1 MTQAEMRKTGLTV
14 PKNRKSERGIA
25 AVELALLLPMLVIL
39 ALCAIDGARALQANI
54 IMTNIAREGAN
65 LVARGGADL
74 DDESQDV
81 IYAVMASAP
90 PLNVNQQGMMYITR
104 VMGVSDAGG
113 TRSVVLDQYRWDDA
127 ARNLGARRS
136 TYQPVS
142 RIYSCGSWS
151 SAGKCSSISTT
162 SRPAVAVLTGKLDN
176 GEIVYVVETFYKFDM
191 LVSAFTFRKDALP
204 TFGPDLYSMSV
215 F

>member
-1 MTQAEMRKTGLTV
+1 MTQYDASCAVMTV
-14 PKNRKSERGIA
+14 PKSRKRERGIA

-39 ALCAIDGARALQANI
+39 ALCTIDGARALQANI
-54 IMTNIAREGAN
+54 IMTNVAREGAN
-65 LVARGGADL
+65 LASRGGTDL
-74 DDESQDV
+74 EDGSQDI

-104 VMGVSDAGG
+104 VMGVGT

-127 ARNLGARRS
+127 ARNLGARKS
-136 TYQPVS
+136 SYQPAS
-142 RIYSCGSWS
+142 RIYACGSWN
-151 SAGKCSSISTT
+151 SAGKCTGISSS
-162 SRPAVAVLTGKLDN
+162 SRPTVSVLTGKLDN

-191 LVSAFTFRKDALP
+191 LVNAFTFRKDALP

>member
-1 MTQAEMRKTGLTV
+1 MMHSQVDRAGLTV
-14 PKNRKSERGIA
+14 PKSHVRQRGVA

-65 LVARGGADL
+65 LASRGGTDL
-74 DDESQDV
+74 EDGSQDI

-104 VMGVSDAGG
+104 VMGVGT

-136 TYQPVS
+136 SYRPGS
-142 RIYSCGSWS
+142 RIYTCSTWN
-151 SAGKCSSISTT
+151 SAGKCASISST
-162 SRPAVAVLTGKLDN
+162 SRPAAEVLTGKLDD

-191 LVSAFTFRKDALP
+191 LVDAFKFGKGALP
-204 TFGPDLYSMSV
+204 AFGPDLYSMSV

>member
-1 MTQAEMRKTGLTV
+1 MKQLVTPGLAHTV
-14 PKNRKSERGIA
+14 PKTRLRERGVA

-54 IMTNIAREGAN
+54 IMTNIGREGAN
-65 LVARGGADL
+65 LASRGGTDL
-74 DDESQDV
+74 EDGSQDI
-81 IYAVMASAP
+81 IYAVMSSAP
-90 PLNVNQQGMMYITR
+90 PLNVNQQGMLYITR
-104 VMGVSDAGG
+104 VMGVTGTGG

-127 ARNLGARRS
+127 ARGLGARKS
-136 TYQPVS
+136 AYLPAS
-142 RIYSCGSWS
+142 RIYACGSWN
-151 SAGKCSSISTT
+151 SAGKCASISSS
-162 SRPAVAVLTGKLDN
+162 SRPAAPVLTGKLDD

-191 LVSAFTFRKDALP
+191 LVSAFTLRKDALP

>member
-1 MTQAEMRKTGLTV
+1 MTQLQSSGAVITV
-14 PKNRKSERGIA
+14 PKSRYRERGIA

-54 IMTNIAREGAN
+54 IMTNVAREGAN
-65 LVARGGADL
+65 LASRGGTDL
-74 DDESQDV
+74 EDGSQDI

-104 VMGVSDAGG
+104 VMGVGT

-136 TYQPVS
+136 SYQPAS
-142 RIYSCGSWS
+142 RIYACGSWN
-151 SAGKCSSISTT
+151 SAGKCTGISST
-162 SRPAVAVLTGKLDN
+162 SRPTVSVLTGKLDD

-191 LVSAFTFRKDALP
+191 LVNAFTFRKDALP

>member
-1 MTQAEMRKTGLTV
+1 MMQSMAHGVVNTLHKRR
-14 PKNRKSERGIA
+14 PRERGIA
-25 AVELALLLPMLVIL
+25 AVELALLMPMLVIL

-54 IMTNIAREGAN
+54 IMTNISREGAN
-65 LVARGGADL
+65 LASRGGTDL
-74 DDESQDV
+74 EDGSQDI
-81 IYAVMASAP
+81 IYAVMSSAP

-104 VMGVSDAGG
+104 VMGVPGTGG

-127 ARNLGARRS
+127 ARGLGARKS
-136 TYQPVS
+136 SYQPTS
-142 RIYSCGSWS
+142 RINACNSWT
-151 SAGKCSSISTT
+151 SAGKCSSISST
-162 SRPAVAVLTGKLDN
+162 SRPAVQVLTGKLDD

-191 LVSAFTFRKDALP
+191 LVNAFTFRKDALP

>member
-1 MTQAEMRKTGLTV
+1 MTQLHAGKSVITV
-14 PKNRKSERGIA
+14 PKSRSRERGIA
-25 AVELALLLPMLVIL
+25 AVELALLLPILVIL

-65 LVARGGADL
+65 LTARGGTDL
-74 DDESQDV
+74 EDGSQDI

-104 VMGVSDAGG
+104 VMGVGT

-136 TYQPVS
+136 SYQPTS
-142 RIYSCGSWS
+142 RIYACGSWN
-151 SAGKCSSISTT
+151 SAGKCTGISSS
-162 SRPAVAVLTGKLDN
+162 SRPAVSVLTGKLDD
-176 GEIVYVVETFYKFDM
+176 GEVVYVVETFYKFDM
-191 LVSAFTFRKDALP
+191 LVNAFTFRKDALP

>member
-1 MTQAEMRKTGLTV
+1 MTQFRMRKSVMTV
-14 PKNRKSERGIA
+14 PKIRKSERGVA

-136 TYQPVS
+136 AYQPVS
-142 RIYSCGSWS
+142 RIYACGSWS
-151 SAGKCSSISTT
+151 SAGKCSSISST
-162 SRPAVAVLTGKLDN
+162 SRPVVAVLTGKLDN

>member
-1 MTQAEMRKTGLTV
+1 MKHTSAIGAMPTV
-14 PKNRKSERGIA
+14 PKSRHRERGVA

-65 LVARGGADL
+65 LVARGDTDL
-74 DDESQDV
+74 QSGSQDI

-90 PLNVNQQGMMYITR
+90 PLNVNQQGMVYITR
-104 VMGVSDAGG
+104 VMGVGT

-127 ARNLGARRS
+127 ARNLGARRTS
-136 TYQPVS
+136 YLPVS
-142 RIYSCGSWS
+142 RIYACGTWS
-151 SAGKCSSISTT
+151 SSGKCASISSTA
-162 SRPAVAVLTGKLDN
+162 RPTAAVLTGKLDD
-176 GEIVYVVETFYKFDM
+176 GEIVHVVETFYKFDM
-191 LVSAFTFRKDALP
+191 LAGAFTFGKDALP
-204 TFGPDLYSMSV
+204 AFGPDLYSMSV

>member
-1 MTQAEMRKTGLTV
+1 MTQIKTRKAGMTV
-14 PKNRKSERGIA
+14 SKFRKSERGVA

-65 LVARGGADL
+65 LVARGGTDL
-74 DDESQDV
+74 DDGAQDV

-104 VMGVSDAGG
+104 VMGVTGTGG

-127 ARNLGARRS
+127 ARNLGARR
-136 TYQPVS
+136 TAYQPTS
-142 RIYSCGSWS
+142 RIYACGSWS
-151 SAGKCSSISTT
+151 SAGKCSSISST
-162 SRPAVAVLTGKLDN
+162 SRPAVAVLTGKLDD

>member
-1 MTQAEMRKTGLTV
+1 MPTEAGRAGLTV
-14 PKNRKSERGIA
+14 PKNRCRQRGIA

-65 LVARGGADL
+65 LAARGSTDL
-74 DDESQDV
+74 EDGSQDI

-90 PLNVNQQGMMYITR
+90 PLNVNQQGMMVITR
-104 VMGVSDAGG
+104 VMGVGT

-136 TYQPVS
+136 SYQPAS
-142 RIYSCGSWS
+142 RIHACNAWNNR
-151 SAGKCSSISTT
+151 GKCTSISGT
-162 SRPAVAVLTGKLDN
+162 SRPAAAVLTGKLDD

-191 LVSAFTFRKDALP
+191 LVNAFTFGKNALP
-204 TFGPDLYSMSV
+204 VFGPDLYSMSV

>member
-1 MTQAEMRKTGLTV
+1 MTHNQDGRTVATV
-14 PKNRKSERGIA
+14 PKNRYRQRGVA

-39 ALCAIDGARALQANI
+39 ALCALDGARALQANI
-54 IMTNIAREGAN
+54 IITNIGREGAN
-65 LVARGGADL
+65 LAARGGTDL
-74 DDESQDV
+74 EDGSQDI

-104 VMGVSDAGG
+104 VMGVGT

-136 TYQPVS
+136 TYQPSS
-142 RIYSCGSWS
+142 RIHACSAWN
-151 SAGKCSSISTT
+151 SAGKCTSISTT
-162 SRPAVAVLTGKLDN
+162 SRPTAAVLTGKLDD

-191 LVSAFTFRKDALP
+191 LVNAFSFGKDSALP
-204 TFGPDLYSMSV
+204 VFGPDLYSMSV

>member
-1 MTQAEMRKTGLTV
+1 MQLRTHKSVSTV
-14 PKNRKSERGIA
+14 PKIRKSERGVA

-74 DDESQDV
+74 DGESQDV

-104 VMGVSDAGG
+104 VMGVTGTGG

-136 TYQPVS
+136 TYQPTS
-142 RIYSCGSWS
+142 RVYACSSWN
-151 SAGKCSSISTT
+151 SAGKCASISST
-162 SRPAVAVLTGKLDN
+162 SRPAVAVLNNKLDN

-191 LVSAFTFRKDALP
+191 LVSAFAFRKDALP
-204 TFGPDLYSMSV
+204 AFGPDLYSMSV

>member
-1 MTQAEMRKTGLTV
+1 MHLEARKTVLTV
-14 PKNRKSERGIA
+14 PKIRTFERGVA

-65 LVARGGADL
+65 LVARGGTDL
-74 DDESQDV
+74 DDGAQDL
-81 IYAVMASAP
+81 IHAVMASAP

-104 VMGVSDAGG
+104 VMGVTGTGG

-136 TYQPVS
+136 TYQPTS
-142 RIYSCGSWS
+142 RVHACGSWS
-151 SAGKCSSISTT
+151 SAGKCSSIS
-162 SRPAVAVLTGKLDN
+162 SAARPAVAVLTGKLDD
-176 GEIVYVVETFYKFDM
+176 GEIVYVVEAFYKFDM

>member
-1 MTQAEMRKTGLTV
+1 MTQLQSSGAVITV
-14 PKNRKSERGIA
+14 PKSRYRERGIA

-54 IMTNIAREGAN
+54 IMTNVAREGAN
-65 LVARGGADL
+65 LASRGGTDL
-74 DDESQDV
+74 EDGSQDI

-104 VMGVSDAGG
+104 VMGVG
-113 TRSVVLDQYRWDDA
+113 TTQSVVLDQYRWDDA
-127 ARNLGARRS
+127 ARNLGARKS
-136 TYQPVS
+136 TYQPAS
-142 RIYSCGSWS
+142 RIYACGSWN
-151 SAGKCSSISTT
+151 SAGKCTAISSS
-162 SRPAVAVLTGKLDN
+162 SRPPVKVLTGKLDN

-191 LVSAFTFRKDALP
+191 LVNAFTFRKDALP

>member
-1 MTQAEMRKTGLTV
+1 MQAEMRKTVMTV
-14 PKNRKSERGIA
+14 PKKRKSERGIA

-65 LVARGGADL
+65 LVARGSTDL
-74 DDESQDV
+74 EDGSQDV

-104 VMGVSDAGG
+104 VMGVDGTGG
-113 TRSVVLDQYRWDDA
+113 SRSVVLDQYRWDDA

-136 TYQPVS
+136 TYQPAS
-142 RIYSCGSWS
+142 RIYACGSWS
-151 SAGKCSSISTT
+151 GAGKCSSINSS
-162 SRPAVAVLTGKLDN
+162 SRPAAPVLTGKLDN

-204 TFGPDLYSMSV
+204 AFGPDLYSMSV

>member
-1 MTQAEMRKTGLTV
+1 MKHIHAVGAVHTV
-14 PKNRKSERGIA
+14 PKSRHRERGVA

-65 LVARGGADL
+65 LVARGDTDL
-74 DDESQDV
+74 QSGSQDI

-90 PLNVNQQGMMYITR
+90 PLNVNQQGMVYITR
-104 VMGVSDAGG
+104 VMGVGA

-127 ARNLGARRS
+127 ARNLGARKS
-136 TYQPVS
+136 GYQPAS
-142 RIYSCGSWS
+142 RVHACGSWS
-151 SAGKCSSISTT
+151 SAGKCNSISSTA
-162 SRPAVAVLTGKLDN
+162 RPAVAVLTGKLDD
-176 GEIVYVVETFYKFDM
+176 GEIVHVVETFYKFDM
-191 LVSAFTFRKDALP
+191 LAGAFSFGKDGLP
-204 TFGPDLYSMSV
+204 AFGPDLYSMSV